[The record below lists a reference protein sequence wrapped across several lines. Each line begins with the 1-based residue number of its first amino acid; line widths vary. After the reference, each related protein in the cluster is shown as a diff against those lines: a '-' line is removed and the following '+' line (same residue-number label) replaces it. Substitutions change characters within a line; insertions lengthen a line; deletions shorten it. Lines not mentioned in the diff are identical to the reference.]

1 MRRGVRKLIVTLL
14 FCSVAFSLSAQF
26 SGTGTG
32 TEDDPYRIYN
42 MDQLNQVRNFDDG
55 EYFSLET
62 DLDMADWIAENNPV
76 EGWQPINAQ
85 VNFDGNGHTISNMWI
100 NRPNT
105 NNVGLFGSFGGFI
118 TNLHLINV
126 EISGGNNVGGIIGYI
141 SSYYTIKNCS
151 VQGTITGNDNV
162 GGIIGLINCDF
173 QSRDDA
179 IADIAECYFKGLI
192 IGNSAIGGIIGAARI
207 DTTYWFV
214 VNAYISNCKT
224 DCIIKASAQIGG
236 IAGCLEGG
244 EAPYIAIVV
253 NRCYSLCTIEGGSSG
268 PIGGIVGR
276 SRYVPKTSITK
287 CYSHIV
293 ALDGKSRVGGIIGNV
308 SSEKLSVNDNYS
320 TGIIQTTGDA
330 YGIYNGGSDHCYAQ
344 FHTISGSIVQGLG
357 ANASGCVA
365 INDRLVGTS
374 AVSRVGNGSNNLAW
388 TLTTMILDGK
398 KQPLPVDSP
407 ENGTNTGLSTLKLQA
422 TYEGI
427 GWDFANTWKINETE
441 SFPYFQW
448 QTAPPYFVQ
457 TLKKGDTRLA
467 GQCTEA
473 GIVTVRIGDRRYEV
487 QSNGNNWSLDLDE
500 PLEAADVVEMWV
512 QAEGKA
518 PSYVVCTSP
527 GLTGSGT
534 ETDPYLIETVGD
546 LQAISDLADEECYY
560 KLTAD
565 IDLTDYIAAN
575 GWMPVVL
582 SGSFDGQGHTISG
595 LQCNT
600 TSLAGL
606 FHTLVAGCEIKD
618 LKVIVAEG
626 AKVQGSAETGGIVAR
641 NYGTITNCSVEG
653 NVQGSNQAGGIAGIN
668 EGMITG
674 CKKSGTVSGG
684 SATGGIAGQNKGTVE
699 QCYTDGFVEASTAG
713 AKVGGIV
720 GWNTE
725 GKVNDCYSSAE
736 ITASG
741 SNAYGAGIVGYN
753 EGTVEY
759 CYSDGNVSG
768 YSVAGI
774 CGYNSGANA
783 YLRGCVAANSTLSGL
798 ARALR
803 VLGGFASGASSPS
816 VADNYAVKSMVVSV
830 NNVPQIIYDDPVNG
844 TAKTSS
850 ELMQKATYVA
860 LGWNFTNA
868 WKIDEGFSYPYL
880 SAFDIPVSG
889 ITLDKTEAELTRGEI
904 LQLAAT
910 VVPEDARNQRVK
922 WTSSDEKI
930 ATVDANGKVAAVGV
944 GEATI
949 TATAADGSGATATCK
964 VTIKAILAK
973 SITLNKEEVSIRRTD
988 TFQLTATVLPETAD
1002 NRVVTWTSSDEK
1014 VATIDTDGKVTA
1026 VGVGEATIT
1035 ATATDGSEVSATCKV
1050 TVTPILTESISLNKK
1065 ELTIEKTD
1073 SVQLVATVL
1082 PETADDRTVT
1092 WTSSDEEIVAV
1103 SADGWVKALKAGAAT
1118 VTATANDSSKK
1129 MATCAVKV
1137 TPKLAEEISLNKT
1150 ELALE
1155 RTETAQLTA
1164 IVSPETVDDRTVTW
1178 HIDDEKVATV
1188 NSEGLVTAVGVGK
1201 TTITATTNDGTKLSA
1216 SCTVTVS
1223 PKLVESIS
1231 LSENKLTLTRTRTY
1245 QLYATVRPEEAANRT
1260 VAWESENPEIATV
1273 DATGL
1278 VTGVANGETTIYA
1291 RTTDG
1296 SMLSASCKVEVTPI
1310 YVERI
1315 VLEFQEYTKKKGE
1328 KSGMEYHVYPEDADD
1343 KSVSITVENPNI
1355 VSARLS
1361 NLDNWFN
1368 YDCLEVGESLITLT
1382 ANDGSGVSASV
1393 RLIVEPYYV
1402 TFIRLDQTELTLE
1415 RTEKFQLTGICMPPE
1430 ANNRKLM
1437 WRSAD
1442 ISIADVDAETGWVTG
1457 VGVGT
1462 VDITAYADDG
1472 SGVFEICK
1480 VTVIPKKVESVSLNE
1495 SKLTLKRTRTY
1506 QLQATVL
1513 PEVADDRG
1521 VTWSSDNPMVAKVD
1535 DNGLVT
1541 ALAVGEANIT
1551 ATAADGSGNSATC
1564 NVSVAPNLVESLSL
1578 KDTSISL
1585 ERGTSRQLTAIV
1597 EPQDA
1602 DDISLTW
1609 SSNNADVATVDATG
1623 RVSAIGIG
1631 EAVITATTNDGSGL
1645 SATCHIGVVPK
1656 GVRYLNLNTYEM
1668 TMKVNE
1674 SALLEV
1680 EVVPDDAEYSHIV
1693 WTSSDERVAVVDD
1706 NGLVTARGVG
1716 QAEITVTAY
1725 NFDGSGTGTH
1735 CDVTVVPT
1743 MVESIALNMSDLE
1756 LKLDDTYQL
1765 EATVSPVDA
1774 TNKSVA
1780 WTSSDESVA
1789 TVDNNGLV
1797 TAVGF
1802 GDVYITAAAN
1812 DGSGVAAN
1820 CYVRVVPTMVES
1832 IALNMSDLEL
1842 KLDDTYQL
1850 EATVS
1855 PVDATNKSVAWTSSD
1870 ENVATVDNNG
1880 LVTAVGIGDVD
1891 ITAAAND
1898 GSGVAANC
1906 HVTVEPIMAT
1916 SIKLNEETLL
1926 MKKGETSH
1934 LEVTVLPH
1942 NATDKSVTWTS
1953 SDEYVVAVDDGGNI
1967 VAVGDGEAE
1976 VVATTNDGS
1985 NLSASCQVTVIDPE
1999 GGVYG
2004 VSADGISVFVKD
2016 DRIYVTGK
2024 EDDDVVTVHTLE
2036 GRLVYRGTDNAV
2048 NVYSNIYYLVTV
2060 RTETY
2065 KVFVP

>member
-26 SGTGTG
+26 SGTGSG
-32 TEDDPYRIYN
+32 TADDPYRIYN
-42 MDQLNQVRNFDDG
+42 MDQLNQVRNFQNS

-76 EGWQPINAQ
+76 EGWQPMNAR

-105 NNVGLFGSFGGFI
+105 DNVGLFGSFGGGSI

-126 EISGGNNVGGIIGYI
+126 EISGKGNVGGIIGI
-141 SSYYTIKNCS
+141 NGSNVLVIKNCS
-151 VQGTITGNDNV
+151 VQG
-162 GGIIGLINCDF
+162 
-173 QSRDDA
+173 S
-179 IADIAECYFKGLI
+179 IASNY
-192 IGNSAIGGIIGAARI
+192 NIGGIIGYFYNNSFCRVNMAECFFKGSITGNSRI
-207 DTTYWFV
+207 GGIVGMINNDFPQGN
-214 VNAYISNCKT
+214 VNISNCET
-224 DCIIKASAQIGG
+224 DCTIKASEGRIGG
-236 IAGCLEGG
+236 IVGSDKSSSG
-244 EAPYIAIVV
+244 ELARSAIS
-253 NRCYSLCTIEGGSSG
+253 NCYSLCTIESGGSDY
-268 PIGGIVGR
+268 IGGIIGTNEA
-276 SRYVPKTSITK
+276 SYLSYSITG

-293 ALDGKSRVGGIIGNV
+293 ALDGKSRVGGIIGDV

-320 TGIIQTTGDA
+320 TGMIQTTGNA
-330 YGIYNGGSDHCYAQ
+330 YGICGNGEGFDHCYAQ

-374 AVSRVGNGSNNLAW
+374 AVRRVGNGSNNLAW

-500 PLEAADVVEMWV
+500 PLEAADVVEVWV

-534 ETDPYLIETVGD
+534 ETDPYLIETVDD

-699 QCYTDGFVEASTAG
+699 QCYTDGFVEASTAR

-850 ELMQKATYVA
+850 ELMQKSTYVA

-889 ITLDKTEAELTRGEI
+889 ITLDKAEAELTRGEI

-1002 NRVVTWTSSDEK
+1002 
-1014 VATIDTDGKVTA
+1014 
-1026 VGVGEATIT
+1026 
-1035 ATATDGSEVSATCKV
+1035 
-1050 TVTPILTESISLNKK
+1050 
-1065 ELTIEKTD
+1065 
-1073 SVQLVATVL
+1073 
-1082 PETADDRTVT
+1082 DRTVT

-1118 VTATANDSSKK
+1118 VTATANDGSKK

-1164 IVSPETVDDRTVTW
+1164 MVSPETVDDRTVTW
-1178 HIDDEKVATV
+1178 HSGDEKVATV

-1780 WTSSDESVA
+1780 WTSSDE
-1789 TVDNNGLV
+1789 
-1797 TAVGF
+1797 
-1802 GDVYITAAAN
+1802 
-1812 DGSGVAAN
+1812 
-1820 CYVRVVPTMVES
+1820 
-1832 IALNMSDLEL
+1832 
-1842 KLDDTYQL
+1842 
-1850 EATVS
+1850 
-1855 PVDATNKSVAWTSSD
+1855 
-1870 ENVATVDNNG
+1870 NVATVDNNG

-2004 VSADGISVFVKD
+2004 VSVDGISVFVKD

>member
-1 MRRGVRKLIVTLL
+1 MRTAFGGIDSTIAAMRRGVRKLIVTLL

-26 SGTGTG
+26 SGTGSG
-32 TEDDPYRIYN
+32 TADDPYRIYN
-42 MDQLNQVRNFDDG
+42 MDQLNQVRNFHDG

-76 EGWQPINAQ
+76 EGWQPMNAR
-85 VNFDGNGHTISNMWI
+85 VNFDGNGYTISNMWI

-105 NNVGLFGSFGGFI
+105 NNVGLFGYITSENSSI

-126 EISGGNNVGGIIGYI
+126 KINGRNHVGGIAGIIRSGFMI
-141 SSYYTIKNCS
+141 ENCS
-151 VQGTITGNDNV
+151 VQGTIIGNEGM
-162 GGIIGLINCDF
+162 GGII
-173 QSRDDA
+173 SEA
-179 IADIAECYFKGLI
+179 ITYNKGSETAIEKCYFQGVIMGK
-192 IGNSAIGGIIGAARI
+192 NTIGGILGHVYGYSDYYTNI
-207 DTTYWFV
+207 
-214 VNAYISNCKT
+214 NISNCGT
-224 DCIIKASAQIGG
+224 DCIIKASGENIGG
-236 IAGCLEGG
+236 IVALTDMDTDDVFTINE
-244 EAPYIAIVV
+244 
-253 NRCYSLCTIEGGSSG
+253 CYSLCTIEGGYR
-268 PIGGIVGR
+268 IGGIIGNPSTFVK
-276 SRYVPKTSITK
+276 SNE

-293 ALDGKSRVGGIIGNV
+293 VSEGNSVGGIIFGDNYT
-308 SSEKLSVNDNYS
+308 SYPVNDCYA
-320 TGIIQTTGDA
+320 TGIIQGTTSNVG
-330 YGIYNGGSDHCYAQ
+330 GITAGSHPVTHSYAQ
-344 FHTISGSIVQGLG
+344 FHTMSGGTVVGLG
-357 ANASGCVA
+357 LNASNSVA
-365 INDRLVGTS
+365 INNRLVGTL

-388 TLTTMILDGK
+388 NLATMMLNGK
-398 KQPLPVDSP
+398 KQPIPNDSP

-527 GLTGSGT
+527 ILLTGSGT
-534 ETDPYLIETVGD
+534 ETDPYLIETADD

-565 IDLTDYIAAN
+565 IDLTNYIATN
-575 GWMPVVL
+575 GWAPVVL
-582 SGSFDGQGHTISG
+582 SGSFDGQGHAISG

-600 TSLAGL
+600 ANLAGL
-606 FHTLVAGCEIKD
+606 FYTLASGCEIKD
-618 LKVIVAEG
+618 LKVIVAED

-653 NVQGSNQAGGIAGIN
+653 NVQGVEQVGGIAGIN

-699 QCYTDGFVEASTAG
+699 QCYTDGFVETSTAG

-736 ITASG
+736 IAASG

-753 EGTVEY
+753 ESTVEY
-759 CYSDGNVSG
+759 CYSDGSVSG

-774 CGYNSGANA
+774 CGYNSGTNA
-783 YLRGCVAANSTLSGL
+783 YLRGCVAANSTLSGET
-798 ARALR
+798 RALR
-803 VLGGFASGASSPS
+803 ILGGFASGASSPS
-816 VADNYAVKSMVVSV
+816 VTDNYAVKSMVVSV
-830 NNVPQIIYDDPVNG
+830 NNVPQIIYDDSVNG

-850 ELMQKATYVA
+850 ELMQKAAYVA

-880 SAFDIPVSG
+880 SAFDIPVSE
-889 ITLDKTEAELTRGEI
+889 ITLDKVEAELTRGEI
-904 LQLAAT
+904 LQLAVT
-910 VVPEDARNQRVK
+910 VMPEDARNQRVK
-922 WTSSDEKI
+922 WTSSAEKI
-930 ATVDANGKVAAVGV
+930 ATVDVNGKVV
-944 GEATI
+944 
-949 TATAADGSGATATCK
+949 
-964 VTIKAILAK
+964 AI
-973 SITLNKEEVSIRRTD
+973 
-988 TFQLTATVLPETAD
+988 
-1002 NRVVTWTSSDEK
+1002 
-1014 VATIDTDGKVTA
+1014 
-1026 VGVGEATIT
+1026 GVGEATIT
-1035 ATATDGSEVSATCKV
+1035 ATATDDSGMLATCKV

-1092 WTSSDEEIVAV
+1092 WTSSDEEIVVV
-1103 SADGWVKALKAGAAT
+1103 SADGWVKALKAGTAT

-1155 RTETAQLTA
+1155 RTEIAQLTA

-1178 HIDDEKVATV
+1178 HSADEKVATV

-1216 SCTVTVS
+1216 SCTFTVS
-1223 PKLVESIS
+1223 PKL
-1231 LSENKLTLTRTRTY
+1231 
-1245 QLYATVRPEEAANRT
+1245 A
-1260 VAWESENPEIATV
+1260 
-1273 DATGL
+1273 
-1278 VTGVANGETTIYA
+1278 
-1291 RTTDG
+1291 
-1296 SMLSASCKVEVTPI
+1296 
-1310 YVERI
+1310 
-1315 VLEFQEYTKKKGE
+1315 
-1328 KSGMEYHVYPEDADD
+1328 
-1343 KSVSITVENPNI
+1343 
-1355 VSARLS
+1355 
-1361 NLDNWFN
+1361 
-1368 YDCLEVGESLITLT
+1368 
-1382 ANDGSGVSASV
+1382 
-1393 RLIVEPYYV
+1393 
-1402 TFIRLDQTELTLE
+1402 
-1415 RTEKFQLTGICMPPE
+1415 
-1430 ANNRKLM
+1430 
-1437 WRSAD
+1437 
-1442 ISIADVDAETGWVTG
+1442 
-1457 VGVGT
+1457 
-1462 VDITAYADDG
+1462 
-1472 SGVFEICK
+1472 
-1480 VTVIPKKVESVSLNE
+1480 ESVSLNE
-1495 SKLTLKRTRTY
+1495 NKLVLKRTRTY

-1541 ALAVGEANIT
+1541 ALSVGEANIT

-1578 KDTSISL
+1578 NDTIMSL
-1585 ERGTSRQLTAIV
+1585 VQGTSWRLKAIV
-1597 EPQDA
+1597 EPRDA
-1602 DDISLTW
+1602 DDISVTW

-1645 SATCHIGVVPK
+1645 SATCYIVVTPK

-1725 NFDGSGTGTH
+1725 NFDGSGTGAH

-1765 EATVSPVDA
+1765 EATVSPSDA

-1802 GDVYITAAAN
+1802 GDVY
-1812 DGSGVAAN
+1812 
-1820 CYVRVVPTMVES
+1820 
-1832 IALNMSDLEL
+1832 
-1842 KLDDTYQL
+1842 
-1850 EATVS
+1850 
-1855 PVDATNKSVAWTSSD
+1855 
-1870 ENVATVDNNG
+1870 
-1880 LVTAVGIGDVD
+1880 

>member
-1 MRRGVRKLIVTLL
+1 MRTAFGGIDSTIAAMRRGVRKLIATLL

-42 MDQLNQVRNFDDG
+42 MDQLNQVRNFNYG

-105 NNVGLFGSFGGFI
+105 NNVGLFGYITSENSSI

-126 EISGGNNVGGIIGYI
+126 EISGGNGVGGIIGGAA
-141 SSYYTIKNCS
+141 SGGPCTIKNCS

-162 GGIIGLINCDF
+162 GGIIGYF
-173 QSRDDA
+173 QSRDDT
-179 IADIAECYFKGLI
+179 ADIAECYFKGLI
-192 IGNSAIGGIIGAARI
+192 IGNSAIGGIIGAASI
-207 DTTYWFV
+207 NTNLHYV
-214 VNAYISNCKT
+214 YAYISNCKT

-236 IAGCLEGG
+236 IAGCLEGDS
-244 EAPYIAIVV
+244 YNYVRFFV

-268 PIGGIVGR
+268 PIGGIVGLSRHVSNR
-276 SRYVPKTSITK
+276 SSIAK

-293 ALDGKSRVGGIIGNV
+293 ALDGKGRVSGIIGDPLENNNNP
-308 SSEKLSVNDNYS
+308 SVNDNYS

-330 YGIYNGGSDHCYAQ
+330 YGIYNGGPDHCYAQ

-374 AVSRVGNGSNNLAW
+374 AVSRVGSGSNNLAW

-534 ETDPYLIETVGD
+534 ETDPYLIETVDD

-626 AKVQGSAETGGIVAR
+626 AKVQGRAETGGIVAR

-889 ITLDKTEAELTRGEI
+889 ITLDKAEAELTRGEI

-930 ATVDANGKVAAVGV
+930 ATVDANGKVTAVGV

-1164 IVSPETVDDRTVTW
+1164 MVSPETVDDRTVTW
-1178 HIDDEKVATV
+1178 HSGDEKVATV

-1462 VDITAYADDG
+1462 VDITAYAADG

-1780 WTSSDESVA
+1780 WTSSDE
-1789 TVDNNGLV
+1789 
-1797 TAVGF
+1797 
-1802 GDVYITAAAN
+1802 
-1812 DGSGVAAN
+1812 
-1820 CYVRVVPTMVES
+1820 
-1832 IALNMSDLEL
+1832 
-1842 KLDDTYQL
+1842 
-1850 EATVS
+1850 
-1855 PVDATNKSVAWTSSD
+1855 
-1870 ENVATVDNNG
+1870 NVATVDNNG

>member
-1 MRRGVRKLIVTLL
+1 MRRGVRKLIATLL

-42 MDQLNQVRNFDDG
+42 MDQLNQVRNFVYG

-105 NNVGLFGSFGGFI
+105 NNVGLFGYITSENSSI

-126 EISGGNNVGGIIGYI
+126 EISGGNGVGGIIGGAA
-141 SSYYTIKNCS
+141 SGGPCTIKNCS

-162 GGIIGLINCDF
+162 GGIIGLII
-173 QSRDDA
+173 QSGDNA

-192 IGNSAIGGIIGAARI
+192 IGNSAIGGIIGTASI
-207 DTTYWFV
+207 NTHLHYV
-214 VNAYISNCKT
+214 YAYISNCKT

-236 IAGCLEGG
+236 IAGCLEGDN
-244 EAPYIAIVV
+244 YYYVSFFV

-268 PIGGIVGR
+268 PIGGIVGC
-276 SRYVPKTSITK
+276 SRHVSNRNSSIAK

-293 ALDGKSRVGGIIGNV
+293 ALDGKGRVSGIIGNPL
-308 SSEKLSVNDNYS
+308 ENRPSVHDNYS

-330 YGIYNGGSDHCYAQ
+330 YGIYNGSSDHCYAQ

-357 ANASGCVA
+357 ANARGCVA

-534 ETDPYLIETVGD
+534 ETDPYLIETVDD

-1164 IVSPETVDDRTVTW
+1164 MVSPETVDDRTVTW
-1178 HIDDEKVATV
+1178 HSGDEKVATV

-1355 VSARLS
+1355 VSARLY
-1361 NLDNWFN
+1361 NLDNWFD

-1462 VDITAYADDG
+1462 VDITAYAADG

-1578 KDTSISL
+1578 KDTFISL
-1585 ERGTSRQLTAIV
+1585 DRGTSCQLTAIV
-1597 EPQDA
+1597 EPRDA
-1602 DDISLTW
+1602 DDISVTW

-1631 EAVITATTNDGSGL
+1631 EAVITATTNDGSEL
-1645 SATCHIGVVPK
+1645 SATCYIMVSPK
-1656 GVRYLNLNTYEM
+1656 RVRFLNLNTYEM

-1716 QAEITVTAY
+1716 QAEITVTAHNY
-1725 NFDGSGTGTH
+1725 DGYDVGTH

-1765 EATVSPVDA
+1765 EATVSP
-1774 TNKSVA
+1774 S
-1780 WTSSDESVA
+1780 
-1789 TVDNNGLV
+1789 
-1797 TAVGF
+1797 
-1802 GDVYITAAAN
+1802 
-1812 DGSGVAAN
+1812 
-1820 CYVRVVPTMVES
+1820 
-1832 IALNMSDLEL
+1832 
-1842 KLDDTYQL
+1842 
-1850 EATVS
+1850 
-1855 PVDATNKSVAWTSSD
+1855 DATNKSVAWTSSD
-1870 ENVATVDNNG
+1870 ENVATVNNNG

>member
-1 MRRGVRKLIVTLL
+1 MRTAFGGIDSTIAAMRRGVRKLIVTLL

-42 MDQLNQVRNFDDG
+42 MDQLNQVRNFHDG

-76 EGWQPINAQ
+76 EGWQPINAR

-173 QSRDDA
+173 QSRDD

-192 IGNSAIGGIIGAARI
+192 IGNSAIGGIIGAASIYTGSFRAV
-207 DTTYWFV
+207 D
-214 VNAYISNCKT
+214 AYISNCKT
-224 DCIIKASAQIGG
+224 DCIIKASGQFIGG
-236 IAGCLEGG
+236 IAGSLERGNNSDDVG
-244 EAPYIAIVV
+244 FVV

-268 PIGGIVGR
+268 PIGGIVGHSR
-276 SRYVPKTSITK
+276 SYACSIAK

-293 ALDGKSRVGGIIGNV
+293 ALDGKGRVSGIFGQA
-308 SSEKLSVNDNYS
+308 SLDSPSVNDNYS

-344 FHTISGSIVQGLG
+344 FHTISGSIVRGLG

-626 AKVQGSAETGGIVAR
+626 AKVQGRAETGGIVAR

-949 TATAADGSGATATCK
+949 TATA
-964 VTIKAILAK
+964 
-973 SITLNKEEVSIRRTD
+973 
-988 TFQLTATVLPETAD
+988 
-1002 NRVVTWTSSDEK
+1002 
-1014 VATIDTDGKVTA
+1014 
-1026 VGVGEATIT
+1026 
-1035 ATATDGSEVSATCKV
+1035 TDGSEVSATCKV

-1178 HIDDEKVATV
+1178 HSGDEKVATV

-1462 VDITAYADDG
+1462 VDITAYAADG

-1578 KDTSISL
+1578 KDTFISL
-1585 ERGTSRQLTAIV
+1585 DRGTSCQLTAIV
-1597 EPQDA
+1597 EPRDA
-1602 DDISLTW
+1602 DDISVTW

-1631 EAVITATTNDGSGL
+1631 EAIITATTNDGSEL
-1645 SATCHIGVVPK
+1645 SATCYIMVSPK
-1656 GVRYLNLNTYEM
+1656 RVRFLNLNTYEM

-1674 SALLEV
+1674 SVSLEV

-1716 QAEITVTAY
+1716 QAEITVTAHNY
-1725 NFDGSGTGTH
+1725 DGYDVGTH

-1765 EATVSPVDA
+1765 EATVSP
-1774 TNKSVA
+1774 S
-1780 WTSSDESVA
+1780 
-1789 TVDNNGLV
+1789 
-1797 TAVGF
+1797 
-1802 GDVYITAAAN
+1802 
-1812 DGSGVAAN
+1812 
-1820 CYVRVVPTMVES
+1820 
-1832 IALNMSDLEL
+1832 
-1842 KLDDTYQL
+1842 
-1850 EATVS
+1850 
-1855 PVDATNKSVAWTSSD
+1855 DATNKSVAWTSSD
-1870 ENVATVDNNG
+1870 ENVATVNNNG

>member
-1 MRRGVRKLIVTLL
+1 MRTAFGGIDSTIAAMRRGVRKLIVTLL

-42 MDQLNQVRNFDDG
+42 MDQLNQVRNFNYG

-105 NNVGLFGSFGGFI
+105 NNVGLFGYITSENSSI

-126 EISGGNNVGGIIGYI
+126 EISGGNGVGGIIGGAA
-141 SSYYTIKNCS
+141 SGGPCTIKNCS

-162 GGIIGLINCDF
+162 GGIIGLII
-173 QSRDDA
+173 QSRDD

-192 IGNSAIGGIIGAARI
+192 IGNSAIGGIIGTASINPNLR
-207 DTTYWFV
+207 YV
-214 VNAYISNCKT
+214 CAYISNCKT

-236 IAGCLEGG
+236 IAGCLEGDR
-244 EAPYIAIVV
+244 YYVRFFV

-268 PIGGIVGR
+268 PIGGIVGH
-276 SRYVPKTSITK
+276 SRCYTNNNNSIAK

-293 ALDGKSRVGGIIGNV
+293 ALDGKGRVSGIIGNPL
-308 SSEKLSVNDNYS
+308 ENRTSVNDNYS

-330 YGIYNGGSDHCYAQ
+330 YGIYNGSSDHCYAQ

-357 ANASGCVA
+357 ANARGCVA

-398 KQPLPVDSP
+398 KQPLPADSP

-500 PLEAADVVEMWV
+500 PLEAADVVEVWV

-668 EGMITG
+668 EGMIIG

-816 VADNYAVKSMVVSV
+816 VTDNYAVKSMVVSV

-1103 SADGWVKALKAGAAT
+1103 SADGWVKALKAGTAT

-1328 KSGMEYHVYPEDADD
+1328 KSGMEYYVYPEDADD

-1578 KDTSISL
+1578 KDTFISL
-1585 ERGTSRQLTAIV
+1585 DRGTSWQLTAIV
-1597 EPQDA
+1597 EPRDA
-1602 DDISLTW
+1602 DDISVTW

-1631 EAVITATTNDGSGL
+1631 EAIITATTNDGSEL
-1645 SATCHIGVVPK
+1645 SATCYIVVTPK

-1765 EATVSPVDA
+1765 EATVSPSDA

-1780 WTSSDESVA
+1780 WTSSDES
-1789 TVDNNGLV
+1789 
-1797 TAVGF
+1797 
-1802 GDVYITAAAN
+1802 
-1812 DGSGVAAN
+1812 
-1820 CYVRVVPTMVES
+1820 
-1832 IALNMSDLEL
+1832 
-1842 KLDDTYQL
+1842 
-1850 EATVS
+1850 
-1855 PVDATNKSVAWTSSD
+1855 
-1870 ENVATVDNNG
+1870 VATVDNNG